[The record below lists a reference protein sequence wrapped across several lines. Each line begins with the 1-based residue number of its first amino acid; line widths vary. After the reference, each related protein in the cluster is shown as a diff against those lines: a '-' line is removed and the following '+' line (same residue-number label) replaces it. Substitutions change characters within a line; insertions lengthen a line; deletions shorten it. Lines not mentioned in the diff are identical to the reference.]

1 MSRWHPVVRDMD
13 LWREFGACLRRARI
27 EHRLKQGELAG
38 RIGVTSAA
46 VSSWER
52 AVRIPDKDTI
62 IQLMVALRGNEG
74 WYLNE

>member
-1 MSRWHPVVRDMD
+1 MSRWHPRSQNIQ
-13 LWREFGACLRRARI
+13 LWQRFGDC
-27 EHRLKQGELAG
+27 LKQARLDHGLTQKELGG